1 MATSGTAIFNLEI
14 SEVIEEAFERCGLQS
29 KTGYDIE
36 TARRSLNLLS
46 IEWANRGLNFWTVE
60 EGTPVSTV
68 AGTSSYTLAADTI
81 DLIQHW
87 IREGSGTSQSDLPL
101 SRFSVSQYSTIP
113 NKLTQGRPVNIYIDK
128 QRAAPVVYLWPTP
141 DKVYT
146 FAYQR
151 IRRIEDTGAVGSND
165 PDVPARFLPALVS
178 GLAFR
183 ISQKYPESFVRSPEL
198 KAEYEFQ
205 WELAQQ
211 GDRDRASVH
220 FVPGGY
226 S

>member
-1 MATSGTAIFNLEI
+1 MATSGTATFNLEI
-14 SEVIEEAFERCGLQS
+14 AEVIEEAFERCGLQS

-46 IEWANRGLNFWTVE
+46 LEWANRGLNFWCVE
-60 EGTPVSTV
+60 QGTASTT
-68 AGTSSYTLAADTI
+68 ASTSTITLPADTV
-81 DLIQHW
+81 DLIEYW
-87 IREGSGTSQSDLPL
+87 IREGTGTSQNDQPL

-113 NKLTQGRPVNIYIDK
+113 NKLTEGRPVNIFIDK
-128 QRAAPVVYLWPTP
+128 QAAAPVAYLWPTP

-146 FAYQR
+146 FGYQR
-151 IRRIEDTGAVGSND
+151 IRRVEDTGSVGSTN

-183 ISQKYPESFVRSPEL
+183 ISQKYPEAFVRSGEL

-205 WELAQQ
+205 WQLAEQE
-211 GDRDRASVH
+211 DRDRASVH

>member
-1 MATSGTAIFNLEI
+1 MATSATSTFNLEI

-29 KTGYDIE
+29 RTGYDTE

-46 IEWANRGLNFWTVE
+46 LEWVNRGLNFWTVE
-60 EGTPVSTV
+60 QGTKTLT
-68 AGTSSYTLAADTI
+68 AGTSTVTMDADTV

-87 IREGSGTSQSDLPL
+87 IRDGSGTTQSDLPL

-113 NKLTQGRPVNIYIDK
+113 NKLTEGRPVNLYIDK
-128 QRAAPVVYLWPTP
+128 QRDAPVVYFWPTP
-141 DKVYT
+141 NKAYT
-146 FAYQR
+146 FVYQQ
-151 IRRIEDTGAVGSND
+151 IRRIEDTGAVGSAD

-178 GLAFR
+178 GLAYM
-183 ISQKYPESFVRSPEL
+183 ISQKYPEAFARSPEL

-205 WELAQQ
+205 WQLAEQE
-211 GDRDRASVH
+211 DRDRASVH